1 MKRRKLQWGTS
12 GDAILLMA
20 IKLMT
25 IALGFVMTRLLSEYL
40 SVGDYGTYSQVM
52 LLVSTV
58 NTVTILGMNDG
69 VNYFY
74 CRERDPERREEYV
87 SSIFALQCIIN
98 VIAGSLLMLLS
109 EQVCQYFD
117 NPDVEGLLIF
127 SATLPLLVNLL
138 SMMQVL
144 LVSVGKAKM
153 LAIRNLIVSVAR
165 LCAVI
170 VVVKVVRNVAIILT
184 AALVMDLLQV
194 GFFGVI
200 LQKNN
205 CPIRIGK
212 VDLRLVGT
220 ILRYCAPM
228 GVFTAISG
236 LNRDCDK
243 YLISRMTD
251 TETLAVYAN
260 ASKVL
265 PFDVVMGSFCTVL
278 MPSITRS
285 VAGGDHKKG
294 AELYRVFLEIA
305 YMSTTVLCCA
315 ALSAAPQLMELLY
328 SKKYVAGLPVFC
340 IYILVDLLRFTNIT
354 IVLSAAGKTRKLMLL
369 SFGALLTNIALN
381 IVLYQVMGVPGPAV
395 ATLLTT
401 LGAGLLILHFGAK
414 ELKTTL
420 NTLFD
425 GKFLVRFM
433 AENLVLTLLLYGVQT
448 ALVRLGLH
456 YFVIL
461 VIICAAYAGVMLVLH
476 GKRLLRA
483 LKNVN
488 NITK

>member
-1 MKRRKLQWGTS
+1 M
-12 GDAILLMA
+12 LMA

-25 IALGFVMTRLLSEYL
+25 IVLGFVMTRLLSEYL
-40 SVGDYGTYSQVM
+40 SVSDYGTYSQVM
-52 LLVSTV
+52 LLVTTV

-74 CRERDPERREEYV
+74 CREQDVQQRETYI
-87 SSIFALQCIIN
+87 SSIFALQCIVN
-98 VIAGSLLMLLS
+98 VVAGSVLMLLS
-109 EQVCQYFD
+109 KQVCQYLG

-127 SATLPLLVNLL
+127 SATLPLLVNAL

-153 LAIRNLIVSVAR
+153 LAIRNLIVSVVR

-184 AALVMDLLQV
+184 AALAMDLLQV
-194 GFFGVI
+194 GFFGMV
-200 LQKNN
+200 LHKNN

-212 VDLRLVGT
+212 VDLRLTGA

-228 GVFTAISG
+228 GVFTAMGG
-236 LNRDCDK
+236 LSRDCDK
-243 YLISRMTD
+243 YLISLMTD
-251 TETLAVYAN
+251 PETLAVYAN
-260 ASKVL
+260 ASKTL
-265 PFDVVMGSFCTVL
+265 PFDIVMGSFCTVL
-278 MPSITRS
+278 VPSITRS
-285 VAGGDHKKG
+285 VTARDYQKG
-294 AELYRVFLEIA
+294 SRLYRIFLEIA

-315 ALSAAPQLMELLY
+315 ALAASPQLMELLY

-354 IVLSAAGKTRKLMLL
+354 IVLSAAGKTAKLMLYSIGSL
-369 SFGALLTNIALN
+369 VVNIILN
-381 IVLYQVMGVPGPAV
+381 VVLYQLMGVPGPAV

-401 LGAGLLILHFGAK
+401 LGVGMLILYSGAK
-414 ELKTTL
+414 ELNTTL
-420 NTLFD
+420 GALFD
-425 GKFLVRFM
+425 GKFFALFM
-433 AENLVLTLLLYGVQT
+433 AENLILTVLLYGVQM
-448 ALVRLGLH
+448 ALAQLGLH

-461 VIICAAYAGVMLVLH
+461 VIICGAYAGITLALH
-476 GKRLLRA
+476 GKRLIQA

-488 NITK
+488 KATE